1 MKKRL
6 LAAALALCML
16 MSLLPTTALAAG
28 DLKGQSDSVHAEDNG
43 VVVNKTVTADGNGG
57 YSLTMEAYVTNE
69 VKQSSQTTPLD
80 IVLVLDVSGSMEDQ
94 IGDAAVEYEST
105 GNRSWTYGN
114 IDHDRTTYYFQDDN
128 GEYHEVDARSEGFF
142 DPEYS
147 IGYYTGS

>member
-57 YSLTMEAYVTNE
+57 YS
-69 VKQSSQTTPLD
+69 
-80 IVLVLDVSGSMEDQ
+80 
-94 IGDAAVEYEST
+94 
-105 GNRSWTYGN
+105 
-114 IDHDRTTYYFQDDN
+114 
-128 GEYHEVDARSEGFF
+128 
-142 DPEYS
+142 
-147 IGYYTGS
+147 